1 MKRSLLLCA
10 ILFVA
15 QLGVAQRNP
24 SHEILVYFKEG
35 VLQEKKTEKG
45 TTIIRQTIKSDL
57 LKSKL
62 EAIAISEDMLEV
74 AMPSFDEAD
83 TMRTLPTGEIVPM
96 LNMAKL
102 CRIKIKT
109 GQSKKA
115 LIEKLNALP
124 EVLYAEPNVIAKP
137 LATPSDEL
145 FDVQW
150 NLKNT
155 VTAGEDI
162 HAEAAWDIYT
172 GNPNNIIGIIDGGI
186 EVSHVDLNDKVA
198 GGDTGYGWDEHG
210 IHVAGIAAAETNNGT
225 EGIAGVDWH
234 AKIHPQRIDNVDGD
248 AVDIYQAIVN
258 AVDYSSNLHVLNHSW
273 NLRDENQNVGPN
285 SITIRH
291 AFAYA
296 YKANR
301 TSVVGMGNH
310 QGTQPNEVA
319 YPAGFENVITVGS
332 TNIFGAISGTSAQ
345 GSHID
350 VVAPGVG
357 IMSTLAGSYGSMSGT
372 SMAAPHVSGIASLLK
387 GYKPNLANDDIE
399 NIIKLSSD
407 DKGDIGFDNT
417 FGHGRVNAESALNLF
432 QAPNQLFQWSATT
445 GTVHSTTGN
454 YTQQF
459 LSAPGIATGTY
470 IVKRKE
476 VRKSV
481 TFPTALC
488 QLIGVWGRGVGST
501 GWSLINPNFGEGFV
515 EVVPGTAS
523 NTGVTL
529 RTYVYEVTSVLGQ
542 PLGHYPTTPGNVTF
556 NYTVLGVTFGSVTG
570 PSFVCTTN
578 TNITLSNAPTG
589 ASVTWAVTPTSLFG
603 TTSGASTSGSG
614 ASATVRALNNWSSGQ
629 ATITFTVTSSCGGPV
644 NVQKTFWVG
653 GPAAQGIDISN
664 VYDPMTLCPYTEYIV
679 EAYGFA
685 GGGPIT
691 EYEWLIPSGWTSV
704 QGGSQNPFTHNDALV
719 QLTTTASGPGF
730 IRVRAKNDA
739 CGYGP
744 PFFLSV
750 DTECQM
756 GGLAVYP
763 NPAHDE
769 LHIAFGNSSKNETV
783 KLLIYDDQNIKR
795 YEREILNHETVSV
808 ADLKEGVYYIHIL
821 NKDGIHRKRLVIK
834 KSK

>member
-1 MKRSLLLCA
+1 M
-10 ILFVA
+10 FVA

-24 SHEILVYFKEG
+24 SNEILVYFKEG
-35 VLQEKKTEKG
+35 VLPEKKTEKG
-45 TTIIRQTIKSDL
+45 VEVPRQTIKSNL

-62 EAIAISEDMLEV
+62 EALAISEDMLEV
-74 AMPSFDEAD
+74 AMPNFNEAD
-83 TMRTLPTGEIVPM
+83 TLKILPSGERLSM
-96 LNMAKL
+96 LNMSRL
-102 CRIKIKT
+102 CRIKIKA
-109 GQSKKA
+109 GQSKKE
-115 LIEKLNALP
+115 LIENLKALP
-124 EVLYAEPNVIAKP
+124 EVLYAESNVIAKP
-137 LATPSDEL
+137 LATPSDER
-145 FDVQW
+145 FDFQW

-172 GNPNNIIGIIDGGI
+172 GNPNNIIGVIDGGI
-186 EVSHVDLNDKVA
+186 EVSHVDLNNKVA

-234 AKIHPQRIDNVDGD
+234 AKIHAQRIDNLDGD
-248 AVDIYQAIVN
+248 ALDIYEAIVN
-258 AVDYSSNLHVLNHSW
+258 AVDYSPNLYVLNHSW
-273 NLRDENQNVGPN
+273 DLKDENYNVG
-285 SITIRH
+285 SSSLTIRQ

-301 TSVVGMGNH
+301 TSVVGIGNH
-310 QGTQPNEVA
+310 QDSQPNVVG
-319 YPAGFENVITVGS
+319 YPAGFDNVITVGS
-332 TNIFGAISGTSAQ
+332 TNIFGTISITSAQ

-357 IMSTLAGSYGSMSGT
+357 IMSTLAGGYGSMSGT

-387 GYKPNLANDDIE
+387 GYKPSLSNDDIE
-399 NIIKLSSD
+399 NIIKLSAD
-407 DKGDIGFDNT
+407 DKGDTGFDNT
-417 FGHGRVNAESALNLF
+417 FGHGRVNAENALNLL
-432 QAPNQLFQWSATT
+432 QTPNQLFQWTAT
-445 GTVHSTTGN
+445 GGSVHNTTGN

-459 LSAPGIATGTY
+459 ISASGIASGTY

-476 VRKSV
+476 VRKTV
-481 TFPTALC
+481 TFSTTLC

-501 GWSLINPNFGEGFV
+501 GWSLANPNYGEGFV

-529 RTYVYEVTSVLGQ
+529 RTYVYEVISTSGQ
-542 PLGHYPTTPGNVTF
+542 SVGHYPTTPGNVTF
-556 NYTVLGVTFGSVTG
+556 NYSVLGVTFGAVSG
-570 PSFVCTTN
+570 SSFVCTTN
-578 TNITLSNAPTG
+578 SNFTLNNVPTG
-589 ASVTWAVTPTSLFG
+589 ATVSWAVTPTNLFG
-603 TTSGASTSGSG
+603 TTSGASVSGSG
-614 ASATVRALNNWSSGQ
+614 TTATLRALNNWSSGE

-664 VYDPMTLCPYTEYIV
+664 VYDPLGLCPHTQYIV

-704 QGGSQNPFTHNDALV
+704 QGGSQNPFIHNDALV

-730 IRVRAKNDA
+730 IRVMAKNEA

-744 PFFLSV
+744 PYFLWI
-750 DTECQM
+750 DTECSWGRIAM
-756 GGLAVYP
+756 SVYP
-763 NPAHDE
+763 NPAIDQ
-769 LHIAFGNSSKNETV
+769 LHITFGDSTKNEIAT
-783 KLLIYDDQNIKR
+783 LLIYDDQNVKR
-795 YEREILNHETVSV
+795 HEQEISNHKTVSV
-808 ADLKEGVYYIHIL
+808 ANLSEGVYYIHIQ

-834 KSK
+834 RPK